1 MAAPLTEQEQRELD
15 ALIKKRE
22 ADRQKNAA
30 LPRERT
36 PAVPPDKWAAPLGLD
51 ERGQPLASPAVAKK
65 KKA

>member
-22 ADRQKNAA
+22 ADRQRNAA
-30 LPRERT
+30 LPRERD

-51 ERGQPLASPAVAKK
+51 EQGRPLPAPGKRK
-65 KKA
+65 PG